1 MPRLPLKGEIVT
13 IFAAGIRAWRVAGRM
28 AMKFLPRSGLGRE
41 RAPGSGVALNGRLR
55 MRRLAFVGA
64 MMAGL
69 VLAGCSGQGDA
80 LDDGWKL
87 IAAQDYAAARVQ
99 Y

>member
-1 MPRLPLKGEIVT
+1 
-13 IFAAGIRAWRVAGRM
+13 
-28 AMKFLPRSGLGRE
+28 
-41 RAPGSGVALNGRLR
+41 

-80 LDDGWKL
+80 LDEGWKL
-87 IAAQDYAAARVQ
+87 ITAQDYAAART
-99 Y
+99 